1 MQLCKGIITA
11 LLTPFNEDEEVD
23 YKKLRVHVRRM
34 LDSGVHGIFCL
45 GTNGEFYALTEEEKL
60 KIAETV
66 VDEVNGR
73 VPVYAGSGDIATRNV
88 IRLTN
93 RLQKIGVSAVS
104 IVTPYFISPSQH
116 ELYQHYARI
125 AMETELPI
133 ILYNIPSRTHVN
145 LEPDTVA
152 ALANDFPSIIG
163 IKDSSGDINLIKE
176 YITRTPESFSVLC
189 GNDGLILDTLLLGGS
204 GAVAGTANV
213 IPHILV
219 NLYNAFIKG
228 NIEEARMWQN
238 RVTPLRAD
246 GDLFTPPSV
255 IKVQANIAGY
265 SVGRSRMP
273 ILCDDEAILETIRE
287 NFMKHYSDAVIIQ
300 DSKGEN
306 G

>member
-1 MQLCKGIITA
+1 MELCKGIIPA
-11 LLTPFNEDEEVD
+11 LLTPFDENEEVD
-23 YKKLRVHVRRM
+23 YRKLRIHVRRM
-34 LDSGVHGIFCL
+34 LESGVHGIFCL

-66 VDEVNGR
+66 VDEVNGK

-93 RLQKIGVSAVS
+93 KLQKIGVSAVS
-104 IVTPYFISPSQH
+104 IVTPYFINPSQY
-116 ELYQHYARI
+116 ELYKHYARI

-145 LEPDTVA
+145 LEPETVA
-152 ALANDFPSIIG
+152 ALAKDFPSIIG
-163 IKDSSGDINLIKE
+163 IKDSSGDINLIKK
-176 YITRTPESFSVLC
+176 YITQTPPSFSVLC

-228 NIEEARMWQN
+228 NIEEARMWQD
-238 RVTPLRAD
+238 RIAPLRAD
-246 GDLFTPPSV
+246 GNLFTPPSV

-265 SVGRSRMP
+265 SVGKSRMP
-273 ILCDDEAILETIRE
+273 ILCDDQAVLETIRR
-287 NFMKHYSDAVIIQ
+287 NFMKHYSDAVRA
-300 DSKGEN
+300 SNKEEEN
-306 G
+306 R